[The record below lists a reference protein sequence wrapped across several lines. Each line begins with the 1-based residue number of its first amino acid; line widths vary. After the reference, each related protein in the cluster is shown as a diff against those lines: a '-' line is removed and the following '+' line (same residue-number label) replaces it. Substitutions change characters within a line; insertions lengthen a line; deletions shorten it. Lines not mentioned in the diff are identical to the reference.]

1 MLCAGCSRHLDEAA
15 NAMRAHASVMRQAID
30 LIRDGSVIEE
40 LRQDFTTR
48 LTLSFND
55 AQSAW
60 DAYRQHLIEHGYLPK
75 VA

>member
-1 MLCAGCSRHLDEAA
+1 MLCAGCSQHLDEAA
-15 NAMRAHASVMRQAID
+15 NAICAHATVMRQAID
-30 LIRDGSVIEE
+30 LIRDGSVTEE
-40 LRQDFTTR
+40 YGQDFTIR
-48 LTLSFND
+48 LRSSFID